1 MKWLKRKVIQWV
13 REDWEEERKKNGEK
27 GNILVSSRDIE
38 SLPENDPLLTF
49 RIYSATNGKILEFR
63 RYDRKNDRSD
73 NSTYI
78 IEKDRDIG
86 EYVSKCLSLEMLK

>member
-1 MKWLKRKVIQWV
+1 MKWLRNKIIKWV
-13 REDWEEERKKNGEK
+13 REDWENERNSRGEK
-27 GNILVSSRDIE
+27 GVLVSGRDVDN
-38 SLPENDPLLTF
+38 SPENDPVITF
-49 RIYSATNGKILEFR
+49 RIYGATNGKILEFR

-86 EYVSKCLSLEMLK
+86 EYVAKCLSLEMLK

>member
-1 MKWLKRKVIQWV
+1 MKWLKRKLRDWV
-13 REDWEEERKKNGEK
+13 READNEYSRGEK
-27 GNILVSSRDIE
+27 GILVSSRDVE
-38 SLPENDPLLTF
+38 AVPENDPVITF

-63 RYDRKNDRSD
+63 RYDRKTDRND

-78 IEKDRDIG
+78 IEKDREIG

>member
-1 MKWLKRKVIQWV
+1 MNWLKRKVIQWV
-13 REDWEEERKKNGEK
+13 REDWENERKSNGER
-27 GNILVSSRDIE
+27 GVLVSSRDVDSI
-38 SLPENDPLLTF
+38 PENDPIITF

-63 RYDRKNDRSD
+63 RYDRKTDRND

>member
-1 MKWLKRKVIQWV
+1 MKWLKNKIIKWV

-27 GNILVSSRDIE
+27 GILVSSRDVE
-38 SLPENDPLLTF
+38 SSPENDPIITF

-63 RYDRKNDRSD
+63 RYDRKTDRND

-78 IEKDRDIG
+78 VEKDRDIG

>member
-1 MKWLKRKVIQWV
+1 MNWLKRKVIQWV
-13 REDWEEERKKNGEK
+13 REDWENERNSRGEK
-27 GNILVSSRDIE
+27 GILVSSRDVE

-63 RYDRKNDRSD
+63 RYDRKNDRND

-78 IEKDRDIG
+78 IEKDKDIG
-86 EYVSKCLSLEMLK
+86 EYVSKCLSLEMLR

>member
-1 MKWLKRKVIQWV
+1 MKWLDNWFARMSEKSRNNAGS
-13 REDWEEERKKNGEK
+13 ERGMS
-27 GNILVSSRDIE
+27 VSSIDE
-38 SLPENDPLLTF
+38 TLWPDTDPVLTF
-49 RIYSATNGKILEFR
+49 RIYSANNGQILEFR
-63 RYDRKNDRSD
+63 RYDRKTDRND

>member
-1 MKWLKRKVIQWV
+1 MSEKSRKNAGS
-13 REDWEEERKKNGEK
+13 ERGMS
-27 GNILVSSRDIE
+27 VSSIDE
-38 SLPENDPLLTF
+38 TLWPDTDPVLTF
-49 RIYSATNGKILEFR
+49 RIYSANNGQILEFR
-63 RYDRKNDRSD
+63 RYDRKTDRND

>member
-1 MKWLKRKVIQWV
+1 MNWLKRKVIQWV
-13 REDWEEERKKNGEK
+13 REDWENERKQNGEK
-27 GNILVSSRDIE
+27 GILVSARDIDTV
-38 SLPENDPLLTF
+38 PENDPIITF

-63 RYDRKNDRSD
+63 RYDRKTDRND

-78 IEKDRDIG
+78 IEKDREIG